1 MGNNS
6 VSKSLN
12 PKPKKRRDQGFK
24 TSLRQVNY
32 QLRQLSNQTANGQIY
47 LSTVEKLRSELK
59 AKKDTLL
66 QKQLLK
72 VKSARER
79 ENVDFNPKTRER
91 TINNIKK
98 AQLKREY
105 ERDCEF
111 NEEIAELLENL
122 QRKFR
127 YLKQKEERLH
137 RVKTWKRDN

>member
-1 MGNNS
+1 MVNNS
-6 VSKSLN
+6 VSRNLN

-32 QLRQLSNQTANGQIY
+32 QLRQLSNQTTKGEID
-47 LSTVEKLRSELK
+47 LVTVEKLRPELK
-59 AKKDTLL
+59 AKKDLL
-66 QKQLLK
+66 IQKQSLK
-72 VKSARER
+72 VKAAREK
-79 ENVDFNPKTRER
+79 ENVDFNPKVRER
-91 TINNIKK
+91 TIVNIEK
-98 AQLKREY
+98 ARLKREY